1 MPSLTPS
8 VEAGQEEVPK
18 MSLSP
23 RRLLFSSVFLLVA
36 AFALACSGGG
46 DGDGNGGGTSDPLN
60 PDSSTGSTGG
70 STASVD
76 ADLRLPGGDPITLDP
91 AIAGDAGSAAYIVEI
106 FGGLLT
112 IDQSLQI
119 VPDIAEAMPTET
131 RNPDG
136 TVTYTFKIRRD
147 ALFHSDRP
155 VTAQDFKYSLDRTA
169 RLGQTQSAT
178 AEAYLGDIVGAK
190 DVTRGRADS
199 ISGVEVIDSSTLA
212 ITIDSP
218 KSYFL
223 AKLTYPTAFVVD
235 QTQVEANPRNWTRKP
250 NGTGPYEMVEWRLN
264 ERIILQANDK
274 YHLGAPS
281 VQRVLF
287 QLAGGST
294 LTQYENG
301 ELDAATI
308 SVNDIERV
316 QSERDP
322 LNAQYKTGPELSIS
336 YIGFNVNVPP
346 FDDPNVRLAFAKA
359 IDKEQ
364 IVRVVLLN
372 MLEVANTIMMPG
384 LPGYSADNA
393 TDVQSFNVEE
403 AQRLL
408 AESKYGGPDG
418 LGPIVITEIG
428 GGASAG
434 FATQA
439 IIEMW
444 RQNLGV
450 EVSIEQSEAAS
461 FFDDLDRGTLQM
473 FDIGW
478 IMDYPDP
485 EDLID
490 LLFHSTSRQNNT
502 GYANP
507 ELDALVEQARTESD
521 PTVRAQLYQEAERL
535 LLQDAP
541 WVPLFYGRD
550 HIVVKPNV
558 QGFEP
563 QAMVIPRLRY
573 VTITN

>member
-1 MPSLTPS
+1 
-8 VEAGQEEVPK
+8 
-18 MSLSP
+18 MSLIP
-23 RRLLFSSVFLLVA
+23 RRLFLSLVFLSIA
-36 AFALACSGGG
+36 SIALACGGG
-46 DGDGNGGGTSDPLN
+46 DDDGGTGGSDPLN
-60 PDSSTGSTGG
+60 PSTGSSGSTGG
-70 STASVD
+70 STTNVN

-91 AIAGDAGSAAYIVEI
+91 ALAGDASSAAYIVEI

-112 IDQSLQI
+112 IDQDLQI

-131 RNPDG
+131 QNPDG

-147 ALFHSDRP
+147 ALFHNDRP
-155 VTAQDFKYSLDRTA
+155 VTAEDFKYSLDRTA
-169 RLGQTQSAT
+169 QLGQTSSAT

-223 AKLTYPTAFVVD
+223 AKLTYPTSFVVD
-235 QTQVEANPRNWTRKP
+235 KDQVEANPRNWTRKP

-264 ERIILQANDK
+264 ERIILQANDR

-281 VQRVLF
+281 VNRVLF

-301 ELDAATI
+301 ELDVAGI

-316 QSERDP
+316 QSPRDP
-322 LNAQYKTGPELSIS
+322 LNAEYKTGPELSIS

-364 IVRVVLLN
+364 IARVVLLN

-393 TDVQSFNVEE
+393 SDVQSFDVEE

-408 AESKYGGPDG
+408 AESKYGADG
-418 LGPIVITEIG
+418 LGPVVLTEIG

-485 EDLID
+485 EDIID

-502 GYANP
+502 NYSNP
-507 ELDALVEQARTESD
+507 EFDAIVEEARVESD
-521 PTVRAQLYQEAERL
+521 FTVRAQLYQEAERIL
-535 LLQDAP
+535 LEEAP

-550 HIVVKPNV
+550 HIVVKPRV
-558 QGFEP
+558 QGFDP
-563 QAMVIPRLRY
+563 QAIVIPRLRY
-573 VTITN
+573 ISITN

>member
-1 MPSLTPS
+1 MALF
-8 VEAGQEEVPK
+8 
-18 MSLSP
+18 P
-23 RRLLFSSVFLLVA
+23 RRLLFSLVFLSIA
-36 AFALACSGGG
+36 TIALACGGG
-46 DGDGNGGGTSDPLN
+46 DDDGGDGGGTTDPLN
-60 PDSSTGSTGG
+60 PTGSTGG

-91 AIAGDAGSAAYIVEI
+91 ALAGDAGSATYIVEI

-112 IDQSLQI
+112 LDQDLQI

-131 RNPDG
+131 LNPDG

-147 ALFHSDRP
+147 ALFHNDRP
-155 VTAQDFKYSLDRTA
+155 VTAEDFKYSLDRTA
-169 RLGQTQSAT
+169 QLGQTSSAT

-223 AKLTYPTAFVVD
+223 AKLTYPTSFVVD
-235 QTQVEANPRNWTRKP
+235 KDQVEANPRNWTRKP

-264 ERIILQANDK
+264 ERIILQANDR

-281 VQRVLF
+281 VNRVLF

-322 LNAQYKTGPELSIS
+322 LNAEYKTGPELSIS
-336 YIGFNVNVPP
+336 YIGFNVNVAP

-364 IVRVVLLN
+364 IARVVLLN
-372 MLEVANTIMMPG
+372 MLPVADTIMMPG
-384 LPGYSADNA
+384 LPGYSAGNA
-393 TDVQSFNVEE
+393 SDVQSFNVEE

-408 AESKYGGPDG
+408 AESKYGGADG
-418 LGPIVITEIG
+418 LGPVVLTEIG

-485 EDLID
+485 EDIID

-502 GYANP
+502 NYSNP
-507 ELDALVEQARTESD
+507 EFDALVEEARLQSD
-521 PTVRAQLYQEAERL
+521 FTKRAELYQEAERI
-535 LLQDAP
+535 LLQETP
-541 WVPLFYGRD
+541 WIPLFYGRD
-550 HIVVKPNV
+550 HIVVKPNI

-563 QAMVIPRLRY
+563 QAIVIPRLRF

>member
-1 MPSLTPS
+1 ML
-8 VEAGQEEVPK
+8 VF
-18 MSLSP
+18 P
-23 RRLLFSSVFLLVA
+23 RKLLVSLLFIGVTV
-36 AFALACSGGG
+36 FALACGGG
-46 DGDGNGGGTSDPLN
+46 DDNAGNGGGSNDPLN
-60 PDSSTGSTGG
+60 PDSSTGGS
-70 STASVD
+70 STADAD
-76 ADLRLPGGDPITLDP
+76 ADLRLPGSDPITLDP
-91 AIAGDAGSAAYIVEI
+91 AIAGDAGSATYIAEI

-112 IDQSLQI
+112 IDRDLQI

-131 RNPDG
+131 QNPDG

-147 ALFHSDRP
+147 ALFHNDRP
-155 VTAQDFKYSLDRTA
+155 VTAEDFKYSLDRTA
-169 RLGQTQSAT
+169 QLGQTQSAT

-190 DVTRGRADS
+190 DVTRGRAES
-199 ISGVEVIDSSTLA
+199 ISGVEVVDSSTLN
-212 ITIDSP
+212 ITIDEP
-218 KSYFL
+218 KAYFL
-223 AKLTYPTAFVVD
+223 AKLTYPTSFVVD
-235 QTQVEANPRNWTRKP
+235 REQVESNPRNWTRRP
-250 NGTGPYEMVEWRLN
+250 NGTGPYEVVEWRLN
-264 ERIILQANDK
+264 ERIILQANER

-281 VQRVLF
+281 VNRVLF
-287 QLAGGST
+287 QLAGGSA

-322 LNAQYKTGPELSIS
+322 LNAEYKTGPELSIS

-372 MLEVANTIMMPG
+372 MLDVANSIMMPG
-384 LPGYSADNA
+384 LPGYLEGNGDDTQA
-393 TDVQSFNVEE
+393 FNVEE

-418 LGPIVITEIG
+418 LGPVVITEIG

-461 FFDDLDRGTLQM
+461 FFDDLDRGTMQM
-473 FDIGW
+473 FNIGW

-485 EDLID
+485 EDIID

-502 GYANP
+502 NYSNP
-507 ELDALVEQARTESD
+507 EVDALVEDARDESD
-521 PTVRAQLYQEAERL
+521 FARRAELYQEAERIIL
-535 LLQDAP
+535 REAP

-550 HIVVKPNV
+550 HLVVKPSI
-558 QGFEP
+558 QGFDP
-563 QAMVIPRLRY
+563 QAIVIPRLRY
-573 VTITN
+573 VTITE

>member
-1 MPSLTPS
+1 
-8 VEAGQEEVPK
+8 
-18 MSLSP
+18 MSLIP
-23 RRLLFSSVFLLVA
+23 RRLFLSLVFLSIA
-36 AFALACSGGG
+36 SIALACGGG
-46 DGDGNGGGTSDPLN
+46 DDDGGTGGSDPLN
-60 PDSSTGSTGG
+60 PSTGSSGSTGG
-70 STASVD
+70 STTNVN

-91 AIAGDAGSAAYIVEI
+91 ALAGDASSAAYIVEI

-112 IDQSLQI
+112 IDQDLQI

-131 RNPDG
+131 QNPDG

-147 ALFHSDRP
+147 ALFHNDRP
-155 VTAQDFKYSLDRTA
+155 VTAEDFKYSLDRTA
-169 RLGQTQSAT
+169 QLGQTSSAT

-223 AKLTYPTAFVVD
+223 AKLTYPTSFVVD
-235 QTQVEANPRNWTRKP
+235 KDQVEANPRNWTRKP

-264 ERIILQANDK
+264 ERIILQANDR

-281 VQRVLF
+281 VNRVLF

-301 ELDAATI
+301 ELDVAGI

-316 QSERDP
+316 QSPRDP
-322 LNAQYKTGPELSIS
+322 LNAEYKTGPELSIS

-364 IVRVVLLN
+364 IARVVLLN

-393 TDVQSFNVEE
+393 SDVQSFDVEE

-408 AESKYGGPDG
+408 AESKYGADG
-418 LGPIVITEIG
+418 LGPVVLTEIG

-485 EDLID
+485 EDIID

-502 GYANP
+502 NYSNP
-507 ELDALVEQARTESD
+507 EFDAIVEEARTESD
-521 PTVRAQLYQEAERL
+521 FTVRAQLYQEAERIL
-535 LLQDAP
+535 LAEAP

-550 HIVVKPNV
+550 HIVVKSNI

-563 QAMVIPRLRY
+563 QAIVIPRLRF